1 MSKENQQVNP
11 YPIRLTKELKVKL
24 EESAKQ
30 HGRSLNAEML
40 LRLEASFT
48 DSPSGEEQYLTAEQ
62 VRSLVREELL
72 KAGVIEPERE
82 QGYSIPMNLKKAR

>member
-11 YPIRLTKELKVKL
+11 YPIRLTKELKAKL

-48 DSPSGEEQYLTAEQ
+48 DSPISEEQYLTAQQ
-62 VRSLVREELL
+62 VRSLIREELARMG
-72 KAGVIEPERE
+72 KAG
-82 QGYSIPMNLKKAR
+82 

>member
-1 MSKENQQVNP
+1 MSS
-11 YPIRLTKELKVKL
+11 PIWLVRLRYHTRIVHYHFRDLTNKV
-24 EESAKQ
+24 
-30 HGRSLNAEML
+30 
-40 LRLEASFT
+40 T
-48 DSPSGEEQYLTAEQ
+48 DSPFGEEQYLTAEQ